1 MEVLTQPDSLAAV
14 AAGARWPLPQRIAF
28 RFCVVYFGLFC
39 LVSQIISSVLV
50 IPKLDVPDWGTLAP
64 VRLVVFWVAAHLFHQ
79 KTPLVYSGSGSGDKV
94 YDWVLLFCVLVASV
108 VAVAVWSALDRK
120 RTAYPALYK
129 WFWLFLRFC
138 LAGQMLTYGFIKAF
152 PLQMPYPFLSRLIE
166 RFGDMSPMGVLW
178 WSVGAA
184 PGYETFA
191 GCAELLGGL
200 LLIFPRTM
208 TLGALIALV
217 DMTQVFVLNMT
228 YDVPVKLLS
237 FHLILIAGL
246 LLLPEMRRL
255 ADFFF
260 FNRTA
265 APSALT
271 PLFEG
276 QRARRIAGGI
286 IAFLWI
292 WMIGNN
298 LYGAWDNWHQY
309 GPAAAKSPLYGIWKI
324 QDATVDGKPVPM
336 LATDAQ
342 MWRTIVFEFPKYT
355 EIECMDDSH
364 GYSSAVDEKART
376 IILTDR
382 RNKSWQARF
391 AYTRPAFDRL
401 TLDGTAAGHHETL
414 HLARFD
420 EKKFMLES
428 RGFHWVQDYPFNR

>member
-1 MEVLTQPDSLAAV
+1 METMTLAD
-14 AAGARWPLPQRIAF
+14 AAPSQTAPQIWSPLQCIAF
-28 RFCVVYFGLFC
+28 RFCVVYFGLYC
-39 LVSQIISSVLV
+39 LLSQIINSVLT
-50 IPKLDVPDWGTLAP
+50 IPKVDVPDLGTLP
-64 VRLVVFWVAAHLFHQ
+64 PIRVVVFWVAAHLFHQ

-94 YDWVLLFCVLVASV
+94 YDWVLVFCALVTAVLAT
-108 VAVAVWSALDRK
+108 AVWSGLDRK
-120 RTAYPALYK
+120 RAGYPTLHK

-152 PLQMPYPFLSRLIE
+152 PLQMPYPYLSRLME

-191 GCAELLGGL
+191 GCAELLAGVL
-200 LLIFPRTM
+200 LMFPRTV
-208 TLGALIALV
+208 TLGALLAV
-217 DMTQVFVLNMT
+217 ADMTQVFVMNMT
-228 YDVPVKLLS
+228 YDVPVKQFS
-237 FHLILIAGL
+237 FHLILMSVL
-246 LLLPEMRRL
+246 LLLPDLRRL
-255 ADFFF
+255 ANFFLL
-260 FNRTA
+260 NRTA
-265 APSALT
+265 APSAPA
-271 PLFEG
+271 PLFESR
-276 QRARRIAGGI
+276 RARRIAGAV

-298 LYGAWDNWHQY
+298 LYGAWDNWHHY

-324 QDATVDGKPVPM
+324 QDTTTDGKPVPM

-342 MWRTIVFEFPKYT
+342 MWRTIVFEFPQYT

-364 GYSSAVDEKART
+364 GYGTALDTKAAT
-376 IILTDR
+376 ITLTDR
-382 RNKSWQARF
+382 RDRNWQAHF
-391 AYTRPAFDRL
+391 AYSRPAFDRL

-420 EKKFMLES
+420 EKKFLLES